1 MRNSSPRTLKTV
13 ETTCSVIDV
22 LEENGGATVTEVAET
37 LDISPGGAYNHL
49 ATLHEEGYLV
59 KDNGQYELGMKFV
72 NKGRHV
78 IDNNILYRAGKEV
91 TENLAEETGE
101 FAHLMTCEHGRG
113 VFLHKARG
121 ERGISQDFNNMK
133 LKKHDYLHWGS
144 TGKAYLAH
152 LPPEEARRVVEEQGL
167 PSMNEN
173 TITDPDKLFDEF
185 ETIREQGYAIND
197 QEEIIGTRA
206 IGAPIENNKALYGAI
221 SISGPKSRFT
231 FDRLHDELSEQV
243 LEAANIISVNIT
255 TLQNQ

>member
-1 MRNSSPRTLKTV
+1 
-13 ETTCSVIDV
+13 
-22 LEENGGATVTEVAET
+22 
-37 LDISPGGAYNHL
+37 
-49 ATLHEEGYLV
+49 
-59 KDNGQYELGMKFV
+59 
-72 NKGRHV
+72 
-78 IDNNILYRAGKEV
+78 
-91 TENLAEETGE
+91 
-101 FAHLMTCEHGRG
+101 
-113 VFLHKARG
+113 
-121 ERGISQDFNNMK
+121 
-133 LKKHDYLHWGS
+133 
-144 TGKAYLAH
+144 
-152 LPPEEARRVVEEQGL
+152 L